1 VDDFVVGWEGTEVK
15 ARFRTTP
22 EGARGK
28 ALVRVGI
35 LKAGISLEGRERD
48 LKLIGP
54 TAWFEKP

>member
-1 VDDFVVGWEGTEVK
+1 MDDFVVGWGSTEVK

-35 LKAGISLEGRERD
+35 LKAGISLEGKERD
-48 LKLIGP
+48 LHLVGP
-54 TAWFEKP
+54 ASWYEKR